1 MIHAC
6 NQYRR
11 HSRGRISHKDG
22 ADDNLE
28 TKSCFLSTHAFSLFV
43 RDFLNWLIKVSS
55 MLDVKV
61 KLDLSLE

>member
-11 HSRGRISHKDG
+11 HSRGRISHKDR

-28 TKSCFLSTHAFSLFV
+28 KKSCFLSAHAFSLFV
-43 RDFLNWLIKVSS
+43 RDFPKWLIKKISS
-55 MLDVKV
+55 MADVKV
-61 KLDLSLE
+61 KIRLF